1 MRALLFLI
9 ITVPAAAQRAS
20 VPPVPRL
27 VPPVASVALAPGVV
41 PSLRPAPVVPSVA
54 ASPALAPL
62 MAPLSAPNAA
72 PAAALSAPH
81 ASPAAPELHRLA
93 DALAVV
99 PPAAPEAARPA
110 LDASFDA
117 AGLPA
122 AADAPLPEFV
132 AAPAPRLLDRRG
144 FADSLGSGRLSF
156 GAELRSPNPVSIA
169 TLARDPRV
177 SAVFVD
183 ASAAPR
189 GRVSAL
195 VAAAGRGSAAVVG
208 RFRSAG
214 DPGLKPRLD
223 EGLLGATLEN
233 PKSLKE
239 TLRFLRRLYTPPLG
253 ERSVGPSDVTE
264 WLDAVPEF
272 TAKNNAAF
280 SGGVTIGDSA
290 SAAAIGSIV
299 KAKSRGLR
307 FVEVDARGLSPAELA
322 AVETAV
328 REAGLPLVG
337 RAAGRAEAEA
347 LAARGYAHAL
357 VADEESAVDSAF
369 AAFDDVAAPA
379 EAGWLRSGRPGHVS
393 FLMSPDPV
401 LARHLAARSDAVLLD
416 GESGHF
422 TPEAVAEVVRALP
435 AGFPVLVRLSGVDDP
450 ALAGYLKAGAA
461 GLVAP
466 QVANAREAK
475 DFVAAVAAAK
485 PGASAVAMLE
495 SRRGLA
501 NAESIAAVPG
511 LAAVFVGP
519 YDLSLSIGAPSET
532 PEFKAAVAR
541 IEAAARA
548 AGVPLGGLAKT
559 RSQADALG
567 ERGYGFVLGV
577 ADQPALAAR
586 LRSALAPAPAAVALA
601 APGSGP
607 TDKEFRRARNLFL
620 AIVAAVVSLGSAG
633 FGLHYGLEGAAQY
646 LTTYGVELALSI
658 DNLMAFTL
666 ILSQLGLSGAAARK
680 TLGWGLFGALIMHVI
695 ASTLGLKLLTSLP
708 FAIPLGGA
716 VLLLLGVKML
726 LKSGEDDGH
735 GDPRLTNFLQNKLKL
750 SALWAG
756 ILAVSFVNL
765 IFALD
770 SIPTALGITQHL
782 PIIIAANVAS
792 VLGLSQLYVLLQKL
806 VGRFALVPKGVG
818 LSLVFIGLKM
828 VLESFLHFHLSPFIS
843 LAVIASLIGGAA
855 YLSGRPKKA

>member
-1 MRALLFLI
+1 MTLAAPSGSSQEP
-9 ITVPAAAQRAS
+9 VPAELQRLAN
-20 VPPVPRL
+20 
-27 VPPVASVALAPGVV
+27 ALAT
-41 PSLRPAPVVPSVA
+41 
-54 ASPALAPL
+54 
-62 MAPLSAPNAA
+62 
-72 PAAALSAPH
+72 
-81 ASPAAPELHRLA
+81 
-93 DALAVV
+93 V

-117 AGLPA
+117 SVLPA
-122 AADAPLPEFV
+122 AADAPLPEFA

-144 FADSLGSGRLSF
+144 FADSLASGRLSL
-156 GAELRSPNPVSIA
+156 GAELRSPNPVSMA
-169 TLARDPRV
+169 TLAREPRV
-177 SAVFVD
+177 AAVFVD
-183 ASAAPR
+183 AAAAPR

-195 VAAAGRGSAAVVG
+195 VAAAGRGSAAVIG

-253 ERSVGPSDVTE
+253 ERSVGPSDVTD

-280 SGGVTIGDSA
+280 SGGVTIGDPA

-299 KAKSRGLR
+299 KAKARGLR
-307 FVEVDARGLSPAELA
+307 FVEVDARGLTPAQAA
-322 AVETAV
+322 AVEAAA
-328 REAGLPLVG
+328 RAAGLPLVG
-337 RAAGRAEAEA
+337 RAAGRAQAEA
-347 LAARGYAHAL
+347 LAARGYAHVL
-357 VADEESAVDSAF
+357 VADEESAVDAAF
-369 AAFDDVAAPA
+369 AAFEDVAADPA
-379 EAGWLRSGRPGHVS
+379 LSPSRGWLQDGRFGHMS

-401 LARHLAARSDAVLLD
+401 MARHLAARSDAVLLD

-422 TPEAVAEVVRALP
+422 TPEAVAELVKSVP

-450 ALAGYLKAGAA
+450 ALADYLKAGAA

-485 PGASAVAMLE
+485 PGAAAVVMVE

-501 NAESIAAVPG
+501 NAESISAVPG
-511 LAAVFVGP
+511 LTAVFVGP
-519 YDLSLSIGAPSET
+519 YDLSLSIGAPSDTEQ
-532 PEFKAAVAR
+532 FKAAVAR

-559 RSQADALG
+559 RSQAYALAS
-567 ERGYGFVLGV
+567 RSYGFVLGV

-586 LRSALAPAPAAVALA
+586 LRSALAAGPAAVAPA
-601 APGSGP
+601 APEGAP

-620 AIVAAVVSLGSAG
+620 AIVAGVVSLGSAG
-633 FGLHYGLEGAAQY
+633 FGWYYGLEGAAQY

-680 TLGWGLFGALIMHVI
+680 TLGWGLVGALVMHVI

-708 FAIPLGGA
+708 FAIPVGGA
-716 VLLLLGVKML
+716 VLLALGVKML

-735 GDPRLTNFLQNKLKL
+735 GDPRLTNFLQNRLKL

-756 ILAVSFVNL
+756 ILAVTFINL
-765 IFALD
+765 VFALD
-770 SIPTALGITQHL
+770 SIPTALGITRHL

-843 LAVIASLIGGAA
+843 LAVIASFIGGAA